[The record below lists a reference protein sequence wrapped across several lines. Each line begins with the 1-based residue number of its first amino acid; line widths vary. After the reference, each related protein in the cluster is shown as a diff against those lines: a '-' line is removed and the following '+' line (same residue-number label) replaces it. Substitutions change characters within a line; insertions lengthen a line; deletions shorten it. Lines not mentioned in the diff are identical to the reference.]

1 MIGHRRAAL
10 VSDAV
15 EKPDDIGPGNAVDLA
30 RAEFRQHMPFKRSA
44 ALANAAQ
51 SAALPSEI
59 FLDDGPERVALRAF
73 GLTPL
78 VERVAAFGY
87 GAEDRLGFFSGRPRV
102 SPCLRCMRLDR
113 PSGIISRSRPNLIKR
128 TQCGPLRHQFVAD
141 ACPAIQ
147 DSNRIAITAST
158 APGASGR
165 DRMRC
170 RRANWVAMDL
180 LCPCLRGW

>member
-1 MIGHRRAAL
+1 MARPRARHAAHDRIAEIVAARCMPGHDAPQIGQNVIGHRRAAL

-87 GAEDRLGFFSGRPRV
+87 GAEDRLG
-102 SPCLRCMRLDR
+102 LL
-113 PSGIISRSRPNLIKR
+113 
-128 TQCGPLRHQFVAD
+128 CGP
-141 ACPAIQ
+141 PEE
-147 DSNRIAITAST
+147 
-158 APGASGR
+158 
-165 DRMRC
+165 
-170 RRANWVAMDL
+170 
-180 LCPCLRGW
+180 